1 MTYCAAAVLDSGI
14 ILVSDSRTHAGVD
27 NVSTYSKMHTFGN
40 PGGSQFVVLSAGNLA
55 TTQSV
60 IGQIK
65 KDISQGADANLF
77 TMQHMVEAADY
88 IGDVSIEQQHRHEG
102 SKFEASFIVAGQILE
117 HKPHA
122 YLVYPEGNHIT
133 TSTDTPYLQ
142 IGELKY
148 GKPILDRIVQPEVS
162 LETAALCCLVSMD
175 STMRSNLSVGPP
187 IELLV
192 YERDSQT
199 TDRRYR
205 FDETSAFLRELTL
218 SWDSALK
225 RAFASLPPISWSGR
239 WDAPGVDAPR
249 VDAPR
254 VDASGDAEQGPI

>member
-1 MTYCAAAVLDSGI
+1 MTYCAAAVLDTGI
-14 ILVSDSRTHAGVD
+14 ILVSDSLTHAGVD
-27 NVSTYSKMHTFGN
+27 NVSTYSKMHPLRD
-40 PGGSQFVVLSAGNLA
+40 PGGSQVMVRSAGNLA

-65 KDISQGADANLF
+65 KDIRQVAATNLC

-88 IGDVSIEQQHRHEG
+88 IGDVSLEQQHRHEG
-102 SKFEASFIVAGQILE
+102 SNFETSFIIAGQILG

-122 YLVYPEGNHIT
+122 YLVYPEGSHIT
-133 TSTDTPYLQ
+133 TSADTPYLQ

-192 YERDSQT
+192 YERNIQST
-199 TDRRYR
+199 ERRYR
-205 FDETSAFLRELTL
+205 FEETSAFLRELTL
-218 SWDSALK
+218 SWDSPPK
-225 RAFASLPPISWSGR
+225 RAFASRPPISGSGKWVSAEDR
-239 WDAPGVDAPR
+239 GPPR
-249 VDAPR
+249 TV
-254 VDASGDAEQGPI
+254 